1 MSSEIKANK
10 ISPATGTAFTLGDS
24 GDTFTVPSGTTLD
37 IASGATIDAT
47 GATATGFGVSND
59 FVTVRLNVDQSIT
72 RNTITKIQYDTEV
85 FDANGWFDSTTNY
98 RFQPD
103 VSGHYLVIAIIG
115 YGNQGGTLDMMAGY
129 IYKNG
134 AEHIAQETLYRGAY
148 TNNFCLSGVVQLN
161 GSSDYIEIYTRNGS
175 TNTLVL
181 EKDNFNTTTNTNN
194 MMTIARL
201 T

>member
-1 MSSEIKANK
+1 MASEIKANK

-24 GDTFTVPSGTTLD
+24 GDTFTIP
-37 IASGATIDAT
+37 SGATLANS
-47 GATATGFGVSND
+47 GTATGFGVSND

-115 YGNQGGTLDMMAGY
+115 YGNQGDSLDAMAGY

-134 AEHIAQETLYRGAY
+134 AEHIAQETLYRGSY
-148 TNNFCLSGVVQLN
+148 VNNFCLSGVVQLN
-161 GSSDYIEIYTRNGS
+161 GSSDYIEIYTRNGT
-175 TNTLVL
+175 TNTPVL
-181 EKDNFNTTTNTNN
+181 EKDNINTTTNTNN

>member
-1 MSSEIKANK
+1 MALTKV
-10 ISPATGTAFTLGDS
+10 S
-24 GDTFTVPSGTTLD
+24 GDLLESALTIPSGSS
-37 IASGATIDAT
+37 IVIESGGTIT
-47 GATATGFGVSND
+47 NSGTATGFGVSND
-59 FVTVRLNVDQSIT
+59 FVTVRLDVDQSIT

-115 YGNQGGTLDMMAGY
+115 YGNQGDSLDMMAGY

-134 AEHIAQETLYRGAY
+134 AEHIAQETLYRGSY

-161 GSSDYIEIYTRNGS
+161 GSSDYIEIYTRNGT
-175 TNTLVL
+175 TNTPVL

>member
-1 MSSEIKANK
+1 MASEIKANK

-24 GDTFTVPSGTTLD
+24 GDTFTIP
-37 IASGATIDAT
+37 SGATLANS
-47 GATATGFGVSND
+47 GTATGFGVSND

-115 YGNQGGTLDMMAGY
+115 YGNQGDSLDMMAGY

-134 AEHIAQETLYRGAY
+134 AEHIAQETLYRGSY
-148 TNNFCLSGVVQLN
+148 VNNFCLSGVVQLN
-161 GSSDYIEIYTRNGS
+161 GSSDYIEIYTRNGT
-175 TNTLVL
+175 TNTPVL
-181 EKDNFNTTTNTNN
+181 EKDNINTTTNTNN